1 MSGNQSNGAR
11 RGREFFRE
19 LLSEHDGSGLTLKAL
34 AESKGIKPATLYT
47 WSRRLREADRP
58 PKPVPPRTAPKP
70 QPLVP
75 VHVVEKQ
82 TGRVAGDP
90 ARVELVVRGDVEV
103 RVPETFDERA
113 LVALVEAL
121 RRGC

>member
-11 RGREFFRE
+11 RGREFFRD
-19 LLSEHDGSGLTLKAL
+19 LLSEHEGSGLTLKAL

-47 WSRRLREADRP
+47 WSRRLRATDRP
-58 PKPVPPRTAPKP
+58 PKPVSRAPRKS

-75 VHVVEKQ
+75 V
-82 TGRVAGDP
+82 RVMEEPARRTPGDGV
-90 ARVELVVRGDVEV
+90 RVELVVRGDVEV